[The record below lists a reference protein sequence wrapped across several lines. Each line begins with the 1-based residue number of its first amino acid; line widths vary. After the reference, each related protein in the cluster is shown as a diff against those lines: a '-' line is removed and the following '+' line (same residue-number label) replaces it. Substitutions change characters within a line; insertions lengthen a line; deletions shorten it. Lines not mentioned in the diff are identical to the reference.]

1 MSGRG
6 TATVQ
11 RPRRGRAARAK
22 ELRPQRAQIAL
33 PAAVGA
39 CSIGGT
45 ACAARE
51 PKLPERRHASTVHA
65 EQGAPRRPGRHDR
78 AAKPRDQQS
87 ASVNAGD
94 RTECRP
100 PAAPARPWRALGSSG
115 AAGPCGRAWR
125 AASCPPRPPLAARR
139 PPSGWRSG
147 ELLRVG
153 PEPASPGRGR
163 PAPAPRLL
171 GPGNVGNRAGAEA
184 PQPPAAAACTDTL
197 GAGRAPAPT
206 PPCRDLR
213 VEAAAKQEARTLPEG
228 STRSQTNSV
237 LGEGRAGH
245 CPFVGPL
252 SAALAQPAVAI
263 CCKPTLTL
271 ALLSSRSRDPGWW
284 RRHAPVP
291 PDQEPR

>member
-22 ELRPQRAQIAL
+22 ELRSQRAQIAL

-184 PQPPAAAACTDTL
+184 PQPPAAAACTHTL

-206 PPCRDLR
+206 PPLAGTCAWRPPPSR
-213 VEAAAKQEARTLPEG
+213 RPAPCPRAAPARRPTPCWV
-228 STRSQTNSV
+228 R
-237 LGEGRAGH
+237 GERG
-245 CPFVGPL
+245 
-252 SAALAQPAVAI
+252 
-263 CCKPTLTL
+263 T
-271 ALLSSRSRDPGWW
+271 ALLLARYLLHWPSLPSQS
-284 RRHAPVP
+284 AVNP
-291 PDQEPR
+291 P